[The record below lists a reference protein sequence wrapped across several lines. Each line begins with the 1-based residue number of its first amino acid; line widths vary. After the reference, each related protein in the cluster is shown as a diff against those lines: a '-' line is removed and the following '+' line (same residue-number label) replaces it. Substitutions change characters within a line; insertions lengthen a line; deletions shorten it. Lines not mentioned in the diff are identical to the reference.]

1 MSGGKCCAK
10 YRSEVNSPALRVVTI
25 SPLIE
30 RARAYLSTEDCER
43 LRAAYRFSDEAHLG
57 QFRQSGEPYVSHPL
71 AVAEICTQWRL
82 DVQALMAALLHDT
95 VEDTSAT
102 TADIRERFGSEVALL
117 VDGLSK
123 LDAVEFR
130 NREEAQAENFRKM
143 LLAMARDVRVIL
155 IKIADRLHNMRTL
168 HGVTPE
174 KRRRIAKETL
184 DIYAPIAHRLG
195 LNAVFREL
203 EDLSFQGLHPLRFA
217 TLSKALLAARG
228 NRREVVSRLQ
238 NATETQLP
246 KFGIHARID
255 GREKSLWSTYK
266 KMIEKKLSF
275 AEVLDVYGFRIL
287 VKDIPECYLTL
298 GALHALYKPMP
309 GKFKDYI
316 ALPKSNGYQSLHT
329 TVVGPYG
336 TPVEFQIRT
345 EDMHHVSEAGVAA
358 HWMYKED
365 LHSGISPL
373 QAQAHEWMQSL
384 VQVQSRTR
392 DPSEFLDSVKIDLF
406 PDVVYVFTPKGAIR
420 ELPRGSTPVDFAYNV
435 HSDVGNHCVSADI
448 NHHAAGLDTPLRNG
462 DVIRIQIDPQ
472 ANPHPSWLTF
482 VRTAKARAE
491 IRHRLKTNTRA
502 EAIGFGQRLLEQAL
516 RSLGASGLDDE
527 RLDWPQFLAENSAHD
542 RDSLLEDIGLGLT
555 LANVAARR
563 LMPSAGA
570 VGADLPEHARQ
581 ALAIAQTHFASATE
595 AITIDGSEG
604 STVQYA
610 PCCNPIGGDAATGM
624 MRGGAGLVIH
634 RLNCPQGRRQR
645 SKDPSRWADILWAEE
660 LKRLFQSQLIVE
672 TQDSRGILAR
682 VASAI
687 SGADANIVGANTA
700 PKDQTLAIMH
710 LTIEVR
716 ERQHMATVL
725 RRLRRVPG
733 VIRAVRVSPARNNN
747 GAEA

>member
-1 MSGGKCCAK
+1 
-10 YRSEVNSPALRVVTI
+10 VNSPALRAVSV
-25 SPLIE
+25 SPLIDQ
-30 RARAYLSTEDCER
+30 ARAYLPVEDCER
-43 LRAAYRFSDEAHLG
+43 LKTAYRFSDEAHLG

-82 DVQALMAALLHDT
+82 DSEALMAALLHDT
-95 VEDTSAT
+95 VEDTKAT
-102 TADIRERFGSEVALL
+102 AQEIAEKFGPEVAAL
-117 VDGLSK
+117 VEGLSK

-168 HGVTPE
+168 TVVSPE
-174 KRRRIAKETL
+174 KRGRIARETL

-203 EDLSFQGLHPLRFA
+203 EDLSFAGLYPNRFLI
-217 TLSKALLAARG
+217 LSKALLSARG
-228 NRREVVSRLQ
+228 NRREVVGRLQ
-238 NATETQLP
+238 QSIENQLP
-246 KFGIHARID
+246 KFRISATIE
-255 GREKSLWSTYK
+255 GREKSLWSIYK

-287 VKDIPECYLTL
+287 VKDISQCYLTL

-345 EDMHHVSEAGVAA
+345 EEMHQVSEAGVAA
-358 HWMYKED
+358 HWMYKEE
-365 LHSGISPL
+365 SREGVSPL
-373 QAQAHEWMQSL
+373 QARAHEWMQSL
-384 VQVQSRTR
+384 VQVQSQTR

-406 PDVVYVFTPKGAIR
+406 PDVVYIFTPRGAIR

-435 HSDVGNHCVSADI
+435 HTDIGNHCISAEI
-448 NHHAAGLDTPLRNG
+448 NHRPAGLDTVLRNG
-462 DVIRIQIDPQ
+462 DVIQVTTDPK
-472 ANPHPSWLTF
+472 ANPHPSWLSF

-491 IRHRLKTNTRA
+491 IRHCLKTTTRS
-502 EAIGFGQRLLEQAL
+502 EAIDFGYRLLDQSLKAL
-516 RSLGASGLDDE
+516 GMAGLDDP
-527 RLDWPQFLAENSAHD
+527 RLEWHQFLAENTAQD
-542 RDSLLEDIGLGLT
+542 RDGLLKDIGLGLT

-563 LMPSAGA
+563 L
-570 VGADLPEHARQ
+570 LPQASGSTVSRLPLHAQ
-581 ALAIAQTHFASATE
+581 QAIAVSHTHFTTLNE

-604 STVQYA
+604 STVQHA
-610 PCCNPIGGDAATGM
+610 SCCAPIGGDAAIGL
-624 MRGGAGLVIH
+624 MRGGAGLVVH
-634 RLNCPQGRRQR
+634 RATCALGRRQR
-645 SKDPSRWADILWAEE
+645 AKDPARWADIIWAEE
-660 LKRLFQSQLIVE
+660 LKRLFHTHLAIE

-700 PKDQTLAIMH
+700 PKDQTLAIMN
-710 LTIEVR
+710 LIVEVR
-716 ERQHMATVL
+716 ERQHLANVL
-725 RRLRRVPG
+725 RRIRRVPG
-733 VIRAVRVSPARNNN
+733 VIRATRVAPERLDTHTDL
-747 GAEA
+747 

>member
-516 RSLGASGLDDE
+516 RSLGASGLDDG

>member
-1 MSGGKCCAK
+1 M
-10 YRSEVNSPALRVVTI
+10 NSPALRAVSV
-25 SPLIE
+25 SPLIDQ
-30 RARAYLSTEDCER
+30 ARAYLPVEDCER
-43 LRAAYRFSDEAHLG
+43 LKTAYRFSDEAHLG

-82 DVQALMAALLHDT
+82 DSQALMAALLHDT
-95 VEDTSAT
+95 VEDTKAT
-102 TADIRERFGSEVALL
+102 SQEIAEKFGPEVAAL
-117 VDGLSK
+117 VEGLSK

-168 HGVTPE
+168 NVVSPE
-174 KRRRIAKETL
+174 KRGRIARETL

-203 EDLSFQGLHPLRFA
+203 EDLSFAGLYPNRFVI
-217 TLSKALLAARG
+217 LSKALLSARG
-228 NRREVVSRLQ
+228 NRREVVGRLQ
-238 NATETQLP
+238 QSIENQLP
-246 KFGIHARID
+246 KFRIAATIE
-255 GREKSLWSTYK
+255 GREKSLWSIYK
-266 KMIEKKLSF
+266 KMIEKKRSF

-287 VKDIPECYLTL
+287 VKDISQCYLTL

-345 EDMHHVSEAGVAA
+345 GEMHQVSEAGVAA
-358 HWMYKED
+358 HWMYKEE
-365 LHSGISPL
+365 SREGVSPL
-373 QAQAHEWMQSL
+373 QARAHEWMQSL
-384 VQVQSRTR
+384 VQVQSQTR

-406 PDVVYVFTPKGAIR
+406 PDVVYIFTPRGAIR

-435 HSDVGNHCVSADI
+435 HTDIGNHCISAEI
-448 NHHAAGLDTPLRNG
+448 NHRPAGLDTVLRNG
-462 DVIRIQIDPQ
+462 DVIQVTTDPK
-472 ANPHPSWLTF
+472 ANPHPSWLSF

-491 IRHRLKTNTRA
+491 IRHCLKTTTRS
-502 EAIGFGQRLLEQAL
+502 EAIDFGYRLLDQSLTAL
-516 RSLGASGLDDE
+516 GMAGLDDP
-527 RLDWPQFLAENSAHD
+527 RLEWHQFLAENTAQD
-542 RDSLLEDIGLGLT
+542 RDGLLEDIGLGLT

-563 LMPSAGA
+563 L
-570 VGADLPEHARQ
+570 LPQASGSTVSRLPLHAQ
-581 ALAIAQTHFASATE
+581 QAIAVSHTHFTTLNE

-610 PCCNPIGGDAATGM
+610 SCCAPIGGDAAVGL
-624 MRGGAGLVIH
+624 MRGGAGLVVH
-634 RLNCPQGRRQR
+634 RTTCPLGRRQR
-645 SKDPSRWADILWAEE
+645 AKDPARWADIIWAEE
-660 LKRLFQSQLIVE
+660 LKRLFQTHLAIE
-672 TQDSRGILAR
+672 TQDSRGTLAR

-700 PKDQTLAIMH
+700 PKDQTLAIMN
-710 LTIEVR
+710 LIVEVR
-716 ERQHMATVL
+716 ERQHLANVL
-725 RRLRRVPG
+725 RRIRRVPD
-733 VIRAVRVSPARNNN
+733 VIRATRVAPERLDTHTDL
-747 GAEA
+747 

>member
-1 MSGGKCCAK
+1 M
-10 YRSEVNSPALRVVTI
+10 NSPALRAVSV
-25 SPLIE
+25 SPLIDQ
-30 RARAYLSTEDCER
+30 ARAYLPVEDCER
-43 LRAAYRFSDEAHLG
+43 LKTAYRFSDEAHLG

-82 DVQALMAALLHDT
+82 DSEALMAALLHDT
-95 VEDTSAT
+95 VEDTKAT
-102 TADIRERFGSEVALL
+102 AQEIAEKFGPEVAAL
-117 VDGLSK
+117 VEGLSK

-168 HGVTPE
+168 NVVSPE
-174 KRRRIAKETL
+174 KRGRIARETL

-203 EDLSFQGLHPLRFA
+203 EDLSFAGLYPNRFLI
-217 TLSKALLAARG
+217 LSKALLSARG
-228 NRREVVSRLQ
+228 NRREVVGRLQ
-238 NATETQLP
+238 QSIENQLP
-246 KFGIHARID
+246 KFRISATIE
-255 GREKSLWSTYK
+255 GREKSLWSIYK

-287 VKDIPECYLTL
+287 VKDISQCYLTL

-345 EDMHHVSEAGVAA
+345 EEMHQVSEAGVAA
-358 HWMYKED
+358 HWMYKEE
-365 LHSGISPL
+365 SREGVSPL
-373 QAQAHEWMQSL
+373 QARAHEWMQSL
-384 VQVQSRTR
+384 VQVQSQTR

-406 PDVVYVFTPKGAIR
+406 PDVVYIFTPRGAIR

-435 HSDVGNHCVSADI
+435 HTDIGNHCISAEI
-448 NHHAAGLDTPLRNG
+448 NHRPAGLDTVLRNG
-462 DVIRIQIDPQ
+462 DVIQVTTDPK
-472 ANPHPSWLTF
+472 ANPHPSWLSF

-491 IRHRLKTNTRA
+491 IRHCLKTTTRS
-502 EAIGFGQRLLEQAL
+502 EAIDFGYRLLDQSLKAL
-516 RSLGASGLDDE
+516 GMAGLDDP
-527 RLDWPQFLAENSAHD
+527 RLEWHQFLAENTAQD
-542 RDSLLEDIGLGLT
+542 RDGLLEDIGLGLT

-563 LMPSAGA
+563 L
-570 VGADLPEHARQ
+570 LPQASGSTVSRLPLHAQ
-581 ALAIAQTHFASATE
+581 QAIAVSHTHFTTLNE

-610 PCCNPIGGDAATGM
+610 SCCAPIGGDAAIGL
-624 MRGGAGLVIH
+624 MRGGAGLVVH
-634 RLNCPQGRRQR
+634 RATCALGRRQR
-645 SKDPSRWADILWAEE
+645 AKDPARWADIIWAEE
-660 LKRLFQSQLIVE
+660 LKRLFHTHLAIE

-700 PKDQTLAIMH
+700 PKDQTLAIMN
-710 LTIEVR
+710 LIVEVR
-716 ERQHMATVL
+716 ERQHLANVL
-725 RRLRRVPG
+725 RRIRRVPG
-733 VIRAVRVSPARNNN
+733 VIRATRVAPERLDTHTDL
-747 GAEA
+747 

>member
-1 MSGGKCCAK
+1 M
-10 YRSEVNSPALRVVTI
+10 NSPALRAVSV
-25 SPLIE
+25 SPLIDA
-30 RARAYLSTEDCER
+30 ARAYLTEEDCDR
-43 LRAAYRFSDEAHLG
+43 LRSAYRFSDEAHLG

-71 AVAEICTQWRL
+71 AVAEVCTQWRL
-82 DVQALMAALLHDT
+82 DVKALMAALLHDT

-102 TADIRERFGSEVALL
+102 AQQISEKFGPEVAAL

-123 LDAVEFR
+123 LEAVEFR

-168 HGVTPE
+168 ASVAPE

-195 LNAVFREL
+195 LHAVFREL
-203 EDLSFQGLHPLRFA
+203 EDLSFAGLHPKRYA

-228 NRREVVSRLQ
+228 NRREVVGRLQ
-238 NATETQLP
+238 RDIETQLP
-246 KFGIHARID
+246 KFGIRAEIE
-255 GREKSLWSTYK
+255 GREKTLWSTYK

-287 VKDIPECYLTL
+287 VKDISQCYLAL

-329 TVVGPYG
+329 TVIGPYG

-345 EDMHHVSEAGVAA
+345 EEMHHVSEAGVAA

-365 LHSGISPL
+365 LRGQEVSSL
-373 QAQAHEWMQSL
+373 QVKAHEWMQSL
-384 VQVQSRTR
+384 VQVQSQTR

-406 PDVVYVFTPKGAIR
+406 PDAVYVFTPKGAIK

-435 HSDVGNHCVSADI
+435 HTDIGNHCVSAEI
-448 NHHAAGLDTPLRNG
+448 NHQPAGLDTALRNG
-462 DVIRIQIDPQ
+462 DVVSVATSPD
-472 ANPHPSWLTF
+472 ANPHPSWLGF

-491 IRHRLKTNTRA
+491 IRHRLKTTTRS
-502 EAIGFGQRLLEQAL
+502 EALEFGHRLLDQAL
-516 RSLGASGLDDE
+516 KSLGASGMDDP
-527 RLDWPQFLAENSAHD
+527 RLDWHQFLAENSAQD
-542 RDSLLEDIGLGLT
+542 RARLLEDIGLGLT

-563 LMPSAGA
+563 LMPQPGDAAMSR
-570 VGADLPEHARQ
+570 LPEHARE
-581 ALAIAQTHFASATE
+581 ALAIAQSHFSTANE

-604 STVQYA
+604 SAVQYA
-610 PCCNPIGGDAATGM
+610 ACCSPIAGDAAVGM
-624 MRGGAGLVIH
+624 MRGGAGLVVH
-634 RLNCPQGRRQR
+634 RSTCGLGRRQR
-645 SKDPSRWADILWAEE
+645 AKDPSRWADIIWAED
-660 LKRLFQSQLIVE
+660 LKRLFQTQLVVE
-672 TQDSRGILAR
+672 TQDAKGILAR

-687 SGADANIVGANTA
+687 TTADANIVGANTA
-700 PKDQTLAIMH
+700 PKDQTLAIMN
-710 LTIEVR
+710 LTLEVR
-716 ERQHMATVL
+716 DRLHLAAVL
-725 RRLRRVPG
+725 RRVRNVPG
-733 VIRAVRVSPARNNN
+733 VIKALRVTPSRLDGTP
-747 GAEA
+747 EI

>member
-1 MSGGKCCAK
+1 M
-10 YRSEVNSPALRVVTI
+10 NSPALRAVSV
-25 SPLIE
+25 SPLIDQ
-30 RARAYLSTEDCER
+30 ARAYLPVEDCER
-43 LRAAYRFSDEAHLG
+43 LKTAYRFSDEAHLG

-82 DVQALMAALLHDT
+82 DSQALMAALLHDT
-95 VEDTSAT
+95 VEDTKAT
-102 TADIRERFGSEVALL
+102 SQEIAEKFGPEVAAL
-117 VDGLSK
+117 VEGLSK

-168 HGVTPE
+168 NVVSPE
-174 KRRRIAKETL
+174 KRGRIARETL

-203 EDLSFQGLHPLRFA
+203 EDLSFAGLYPNRFVI
-217 TLSKALLAARG
+217 LSKALLSARG
-228 NRREVVSRLQ
+228 NRREVVGRLQ
-238 NATETQLP
+238 QSIENQLP
-246 KFGIHARID
+246 KFRIAATIE
-255 GREKSLWSTYK
+255 GREKSLWSIYK

-287 VKDIPECYLTL
+287 VKDISQCYLTL

-345 EDMHHVSEAGVAA
+345 GEMHQVSEAGVAA
-358 HWMYKED
+358 HWMYKEE
-365 LHSGISPL
+365 SREGVSPL
-373 QAQAHEWMQSL
+373 QARAHEWMQSL
-384 VQVQSRTR
+384 VQVQSQTR

-406 PDVVYVFTPKGAIR
+406 PDVVYIFTPRGAIR

-435 HSDVGNHCVSADI
+435 HTDIGNHCISAEI
-448 NHHAAGLDTPLRNG
+448 NHRPAGLDTVLRNG
-462 DVIRIQIDPQ
+462 DVIQVTTDPK
-472 ANPHPSWLTF
+472 ANPHPSWLSF

-491 IRHRLKTNTRA
+491 IRHCLKTTTRS
-502 EAIGFGQRLLEQAL
+502 EAIDFGYRLLDQSLTAL
-516 RSLGASGLDDE
+516 GMTGLDDP
-527 RLDWPQFLAENSAHD
+527 RLEWHQFLAENTAQD
-542 RDSLLEDIGLGLT
+542 RDGLLEDIGLGLT

-563 LMPSAGA
+563 L
-570 VGADLPEHARQ
+570 LPQASGSTVSRLPLHAQ
-581 ALAIAQTHFASATE
+581 QAIAVSHTHFTTLNE

-610 PCCNPIGGDAATGM
+610 SCCAPIGGDAAVGL
-624 MRGGAGLVIH
+624 MRGGAGLVVH
-634 RLNCPQGRRQR
+634 RTTCPLGRRQR
-645 SKDPSRWADILWAEE
+645 AKDPARWADIIWAEE
-660 LKRLFQSQLIVE
+660 LKRLFQTHLAIE
-672 TQDSRGILAR
+672 TQDSRGTLAR

-700 PKDQTLAIMH
+700 PKDQTLAIMN
-710 LTIEVR
+710 LIVEVR
-716 ERQHMATVL
+716 ERQHLANVL
-725 RRLRRVPG
+725 RKIRRVPD
-733 VIRAVRVSPARNNN
+733 VIRATRVAPERLDTHTDL
-747 GAEA
+747 

>member
-1 MSGGKCCAK
+1 M
-10 YRSEVNSPALRVVTI
+10 NSPALRAVSV
-25 SPLIE
+25 SPLIDQ
-30 RARAYLSTEDCER
+30 ARAYLPVEDCER
-43 LRAAYRFSDEAHLG
+43 LKTAYRFSDEAHLG

-82 DVQALMAALLHDT
+82 DSQALMAALLHDT
-95 VEDTSAT
+95 VEDTKAT
-102 TADIRERFGSEVALL
+102 SQEIAEKFGPEVAAL
-117 VDGLSK
+117 VEGLSK

-168 HGVTPE
+168 NVVSPE
-174 KRRRIAKETL
+174 KRGRIARETL

-203 EDLSFQGLHPLRFA
+203 EDLSFAGLYPNRFVI
-217 TLSKALLAARG
+217 LSKALLSARG
-228 NRREVVSRLQ
+228 NRREVVGRLQ
-238 NATETQLP
+238 QSIENQLP
-246 KFGIHARID
+246 KFRIAATIE
-255 GREKSLWSTYK
+255 GREKSLWSIYK

-287 VKDIPECYLTL
+287 VKDISQCYLTL

-345 EDMHHVSEAGVAA
+345 EEMHQVSEAGVAA
-358 HWMYKED
+358 HWMYKEE
-365 LHSGISPL
+365 SREGVSPL
-373 QAQAHEWMQSL
+373 QARAHEWMQSL
-384 VQVQSRTR
+384 VQVQSQTR

-406 PDVVYVFTPKGAIR
+406 PDVVYIFTPRGAIR

-435 HSDVGNHCVSADI
+435 HTDIGNHCISAEI
-448 NHHAAGLDTPLRNG
+448 NHRPAGLDTVLRNG
-462 DVIRIQIDPQ
+462 DVIQVTTDPK
-472 ANPHPSWLTF
+472 ANPHPSWLSF

-491 IRHRLKTNTRA
+491 IRHCLKTTTRS
-502 EAIGFGQRLLEQAL
+502 EAIDFGYRLLDQSLKAL
-516 RSLGASGLDDE
+516 GMAGLDDP
-527 RLDWPQFLAENSAHD
+527 RLEWHQFLAENTAQD
-542 RDSLLEDIGLGLT
+542 RDGLLEDIGLGLT

-563 LMPSAGA
+563 L
-570 VGADLPEHARQ
+570 LPQASGSTVSRLPLHAQ
-581 ALAIAQTHFASATE
+581 QAIAVSHTHFTTLNE

-610 PCCNPIGGDAATGM
+610 SCCAPIGGDAAIGL
-624 MRGGAGLVIH
+624 MRGGAGLVVH
-634 RLNCPQGRRQR
+634 RATCALGRRQR
-645 SKDPSRWADILWAEE
+645 AKDPARWADIIWAEE
-660 LKRLFQSQLIVE
+660 LKRLFHTHLAIE

-700 PKDQTLAIMH
+700 PKDQTLAIMN
-710 LTIEVR
+710 LIVEVR
-716 ERQHMATVL
+716 ERQHLANVL
-725 RRLRRVPG
+725 RRIRRVPD
-733 VIRAVRVSPARNNN
+733 VIRATRVAPERLDTHTDL
-747 GAEA
+747 

>member
-1 MSGGKCCAK
+1 
-10 YRSEVNSPALRVVTI
+10 VNSPALRAVSV
-25 SPLIE
+25 SPLIDQ
-30 RARAYLSTEDCER
+30 ARAYLPVEDCER
-43 LRAAYRFSDEAHLG
+43 LKTAYRFSDEAHLG

-82 DVQALMAALLHDT
+82 DSEALMAALLHDT
-95 VEDTSAT
+95 VEDTKAT
-102 TADIRERFGSEVALL
+102 AQEIAEKFGPEVAAL
-117 VDGLSK
+117 VEGLSK

-168 HGVTPE
+168 TVVSPE
-174 KRRRIAKETL
+174 KRGRIARETL

-203 EDLSFQGLHPLRFA
+203 EDLSFAGLYPNRFLI
-217 TLSKALLAARG
+217 LSKALLSARG
-228 NRREVVSRLQ
+228 NRREVVGRLQ
-238 NATETQLP
+238 QSIENQLP
-246 KFGIHARID
+246 KFRISATIE
-255 GREKSLWSTYK
+255 GREKSLWSIYK

-287 VKDIPECYLTL
+287 VKDISQCYLTL

-336 TPVEFQIRT
+336 TPVEFQVRT
-345 EDMHHVSEAGVAA
+345 EEMHQVSEAGVAA
-358 HWMYKED
+358 HWMYKEE
-365 LHSGISPL
+365 SREGVSPL
-373 QAQAHEWMQSL
+373 QARAHEWMQSL
-384 VQVQSRTR
+384 VQVQSQTR

-406 PDVVYVFTPKGAIR
+406 PDVVYIFTPRGAIR

-435 HSDVGNHCVSADI
+435 HTDIGNHCISAEI
-448 NHHAAGLDTPLRNG
+448 NHRPAGLDTVLRNG
-462 DVIRIQIDPQ
+462 DVIQVTTDPK
-472 ANPHPSWLTF
+472 ANPHPSWLSF

-491 IRHRLKTNTRA
+491 IRHCLKTTTRS
-502 EAIGFGQRLLEQAL
+502 EAIDFGYRLLDQSLKAL
-516 RSLGASGLDDE
+516 GMAGLDDP
-527 RLDWPQFLAENSAHD
+527 RLEWHQFLAENTAQD
-542 RDSLLEDIGLGLT
+542 RDGLLEDIGLGLT

-563 LMPSAGA
+563 L
-570 VGADLPEHARQ
+570 LPQASGSTVSRLPLHAQ
-581 ALAIAQTHFASATE
+581 QAIAVSHTHFTTLNE

-610 PCCNPIGGDAATGM
+610 SCCAPIGGDAAIGL
-624 MRGGAGLVIH
+624 MRGGAGLVVH
-634 RLNCPQGRRQR
+634 RATCALGRRQR
-645 SKDPSRWADILWAEE
+645 AKDPARWADIIWAEE
-660 LKRLFQSQLIVE
+660 LKRLFHTHLAIE

-700 PKDQTLAIMH
+700 PKDQTLAIMN
-710 LTIEVR
+710 LIVEVR
-716 ERQHMATVL
+716 ERQHLANVL
-725 RRLRRVPG
+725 RRIRRVPG
-733 VIRAVRVSPARNNN
+733 VIRATRVAPERLDTHTDL
-747 GAEA
+747 